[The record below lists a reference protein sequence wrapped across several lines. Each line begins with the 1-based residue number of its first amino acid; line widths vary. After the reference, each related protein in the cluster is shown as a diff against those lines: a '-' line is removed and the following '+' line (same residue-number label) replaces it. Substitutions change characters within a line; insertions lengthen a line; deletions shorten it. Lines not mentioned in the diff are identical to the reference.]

1 MVPVMQEINPVLLKL
16 LLWLGVAVSS
26 LIQGVLLSS
35 LVTEI
40 FWIGSPTIWL
50 LVHVLLSALGA
61 GCAARLLSDV
71 AREKKQQG
79 RFYVLLFA
87 LAFLIPF
94 AGTAATFV
102 SIYYG
107 FREGLLRH
115 REPDY
120 WQLTPRVALPFTTPK
135 GRVATKLDSRGF
147 SEHLLYSKDDDD
159 LYRKVLAVA
168 NIRTAL
174 SVSTLKQAMRH
185 RDERV
190 RLTAYKTLDKK
201 VSDLNREIQSLEEFV
216 NTGDTTE
223 SSNTWLQI
231 ASNYWELLTIERG
244 EPVARKQLLK
254 KASEAAIQAVAVLP
268 INRNAHFILGRV
280 SLMQGDTRRAKIAL
294 ERSMAL
300 GMPGDKVLPQL
311 AEAAFML
318 HDYPKVKELLS
329 RLDPATR
336 AYPPLSHVAEYWT

>member
-1 MVPVMQEINPVLLKL
+1 MV
-16 LLWLGVAVSS
+16 
-26 LIQGVLLSS
+26 
-35 LVTEI
+35 
-40 FWIGSPTIWL
+40 
-50 LVHVLLSALGA
+50 
-61 GCAARLLSDV
+61 
-71 AREKKQQG
+71 
-79 RFYVLLFA
+79 
-87 LAFLIPF
+87 
-94 AGTAATFV
+94 
-102 SIYYG
+102 
-107 FREGLLRH
+107 
-115 REPDY
+115 
-120 WQLTPRVALPFTTPK
+120 
-135 GRVATKLDSRGF
+135 DSRGF

-159 LYRKVLAVA
+159 LYRKILAVA

-174 SVSTLKQAMRH
+174 SVSTLKQAMKH
-185 RDERV
+185 GDERI

-201 VSDLNREIQSLEEFV
+201 VSDLNREIQSLEKLV

-254 KASEAAIQAVAVLP
+254 KASEAAIQAVSVLP

-311 AEAAFML
+311 AEAAFMQ
-318 HDYPKVKELLS
+318 HDYPKVKELLN

-336 AYPPLSHVAEYWT
+336 AYPPLSHVAEYWA

>member
-1 MVPVMQEINPVLLKL
+1 MVPKLQEIMQVLLKFI
-16 LLWLGVAVSS
+16 LWFGVAVSS
-26 LIQGVLLSS
+26 LLQCVLLSN
-35 LVTEI
+35 LVTDNY
-40 FWIGSPTIWL
+40 WIGSPLIWL
-50 LVHVLLSALGA
+50 IVHAVLSALGA
-61 GCAARLLSDV
+61 VCAARLLSDV
-71 AREKKQQG
+71 ASEEKQRG

-102 SIYYG
+102 SFYYG
-107 FREGLLRH
+107 FREALFRH

-120 WQLTPRVALPFTTPK
+120 WQLTPRAELPFTTPK
-135 GRVATKLDSRGF
+135 GRVATKVDSRGF
-147 SEHLLYSKDDDD
+147 TEHLIYSKDSDD
-159 LYRKVLAVA
+159 LYRKVLAAA

-174 SVSTLKQAMRH
+174 SVTTLKQAMRH
-185 RDERV
+185 PDERI

-201 VSDLNREIQSLEEFV
+201 VSDLNRDIQSLEELV
-216 NTGDTTE
+216 NTADTTE

-268 INRNAHFILGRV
+268 SNRNAHFILGRV
-280 SLMQGDTRRAKIAL
+280 SLMQGDTRRAKVAL

-311 AEAAFML
+311 AEAAFMV
-318 HDYPKVKELLS
+318 HDYPKVKQLLS